1 MSRRRRCASIAE
13 AAARIE
19 ALEDA
24 VATLTARV
32 AVLETRPDPLPDLA
46 ALTKRVRVLETAQP
60 FQVVR

>member
-1 MSRRRRCASIAE
+1 MPRRRRCASIAE

-24 VATLTARV
+24 LVALTARV
-32 AVLETRPDPLPDLA
+32 AVLEARPDPLPDIA
-46 ALTKRVRVLETAQP
+46 ELTRRVRVLETAQP